1 MDFNVAKIVGTASQ
15 NSWSQVHVFRPNA
28 DEPGGQEKLDSH
40 GHLLAALEFKAVG
53 EGVDV
58 TSFGSEIIQRLQ
70 EIYFANESEGI
81 LKKVNQTME
90 TLAAE
95 FLPQIELN
103 LIMVVSWK
111 EFIYVGRSNGGQVYL
126 KRGETLVP
134 LFADETETAQ
144 VVSGKLEVGDKI
156 LLGTKR
162 FFKIIPEG
170 VVTSAMSQGSVEDS
184 TETLA
189 ALVHGHE
196 ASSRAAG
203 LVIEATGEKE
213 LSVAAQAIAAD
224 GEARGTPKKGSLVGI
239 FGGKAQS
246 GFAAIV
252 NTASSLIQRVRPSQI
267 RLGGGDNRQ
276 RRTAA
281 TIAIILVLIFA
292 VSLVLAG
299 RKRAQSRQQQE
310 ILAVSEEVGYR
321 LNEAKGLISLNPL
334 RAKSLLNES
343 KTRLEEYKQSHDNK
357 LPDNLIALEQEVLA
371 LLGTA
376 QRDYQANGVEWFAF
390 SITEDGFNASDWE
403 ADEDR
408 VSAWDQTKQSLLTLN
423 LNTKSSD
430 VLIDGEAVAGGQL
443 VGLSGDRSFVI
454 SGSQIVVVDEDGD
467 VVAEV
472 GADEWGKIADAVGF
486 GGNLYL
492 LDSVANGQIWKY
504 TGVDAGLGA
513 KTAYLKGEGL
523 DLSSAVSLAIDGSVW
538 VLFDDGTIVKY
549 VRGVKDSFVVTGLD
563 EALVDPIKIYTSPE
577 VENLYILDRQFT
589 RVVVIGKNGE
599 YQAQYRWPGIAGAKD
614 LVVSE
619 ELKKILL
626 LTGEKVFSLD
636 LQ

>member
-1 MDFNVAKIVGTASQ
+1 MEFKVAKIVGTAGQ
-15 NSWSQVHVFRPNA
+15 NSWSQVHTFKPNV
-28 DEPGGQEKLDSH
+28 DEPGGKEKLNEF
-40 GHLLAALEFKAVG
+40 GELLAALEFKAVS
-53 EGVDV
+53 EGVEV
-58 TSFGSEIIQRLQ
+58 SSFGKEIILRLQ

-81 LKKVNQTME
+81 LKKLNQTME
-90 TLAAE
+90 TLSAE

-103 LIMVVSWK
+103 LVMAVCWRN
-111 EFIYVGRSNGGQVYL
+111 FIYVGRNGGGQVYL

-134 LFADETETAQ
+134 LFAAETETAQ
-144 VVSGKLEVGDKI
+144 VVSGQLQPGDK
-156 LLGTKR
+156 LLLATKR
-162 FFKIIPEG
+162 FFKIVPEG
-170 VVTSAMSQGSVEDS
+170 VVTSAMTQASVDDV

-203 LVIEATGEKE
+203 LVIEAAENVDP
-213 LSVAAQAIAAD
+213 VAAPVIVAD
-224 GEARGTPKKGSLVGI
+224 DEARGTPEKEPLVGI
-239 FGGKAQS
+239 LGGKAKS
-246 GFAAIV
+246 GLAAIV
-252 NTASSLIQRVRPSQI
+252 DTVSALIQRVRPSQI
-267 RLGGGDNRQ
+267 HLGGGYNRQ
-276 RRTAA
+276 RKTAA
-281 TIAIILVLIFA
+281 TIAIILVVIFA
-292 VSLVLAG
+292 ASLVLAG

-310 ILAVSEEVGYR
+310 IQAVSEEVGYR

-343 KTRLEEYKQSHDNK
+343 KARLEEYKQSHDNK
-357 LPDNLIALEQEVLA
+357 LPDNLTSLEQEVLA

-403 ADEDR
+403 ADEVR
-408 VSAWDQTKQSLLTLN
+408 VSAWDQTKQALLTLN
-423 LNTKSSD
+423 LNTKASD

-443 VGLSGDRSFVI
+443 VGLAGDRSFVL
-454 SGSQIVVVDEDGD
+454 SGSQIVVVDEDGE

-472 GADEWGKIADAVGF
+472 GADEWGKITDAVGF

-492 LDSVANGQIWKY
+492 LDSVTNGQIWKY
-504 TGVDAGLGA
+504 NGVDAGLGS
-513 KTAYLKGEGL
+513 KQPYLKGEGL
-523 DLSSAVSLAIDGSVW
+523 DLSSAVSLAIDGSAW
-538 VLFDDGTIVKY
+538 VLFDDGSIVKY

-577 VENLYILDRQFT
+577 VENLYILDRQST

-599 YQAQYRWPGIAGAKD
+599 YQSQYRWPGIAGAKD